1 VDARTLQY
9 VSESVGGE
17 FRGRD
22 PGLTVRRVVTDS
34 RQVEAGDLFI
44 ALAGERFDGHDFLH
58 EVAGRHAAG
67 MIVERSRSPRHA
79 NGTALIVVDD
89 TRRALAAL
97 AARYRGEF
105 SLPVVAVAG
114 SNGKTTTKELLAAL
128 LRQRHPTLWSEASF
142 NNDIGV
148 PLTLL
153 RLTSEHRAAV
163 LEVGTN
169 HPGELPALVRLIRPS
184 HGVITSL
191 GREHLEFF
199 GSLEGVAAEEGWLAE
214 LLPADGKLFVNGDS
228 PLIGEVAR
236 RSRAPVVR
244 VGRGPHNDWRV
255 SEARVEWTGTTFSVQ
270 APDGAFSGTYQIPLL
285 GRHQAVNATLA
296 LAVAS
301 ELGVTLNEVRA
312 GFAQVQPP
320 KMRLNASDCGGVRVL
335 DDCYNAN
342 ADSMLA
348 GLQTLCDLPC
358 PGRRIAVLGP
368 MGELGEQAAAA
379 HAEVGRRAA
388 ELGVHRLF
396 AIGAHA
402 ATLADAARAA
412 GLAEVE
418 EFADAGVAATA
429 VQQCVRAGDVV
440 LVKASRAARL
450 EQVVERLRG

>member
-1 VDARTLQY
+1 LQY
-9 VSESVGGE
+9 VSESVSGE
-17 FRGRD
+17 FRGRN

-34 RQVEAGDLFI
+34 RQVQEGDLFI

-58 EVAGRHAAG
+58 EVARKHAAA
-67 MIVERSRSPRHA
+67 MIVERSRSPQHA
-79 NGTALIVVDD
+79 NGTALIFVDN
-89 TRRALAAL
+89 TRRALASL
-97 AARYRGEF
+97 AARYRNEF
-105 SLPVVAVAG
+105 SLPVVAVGG

-153 RLTSEHRAAV
+153 KLTSDHRAAV

-169 HPGELPALVRLIRPS
+169 HPGELPALVELIRPAY
-184 HGVITSL
+184 GVITSL

-214 LLPADGKLFVNGDS
+214 LLPADGKLFVNGDA

-244 VGRGPHNDWRV
+244 IGCGPDNDWLI
-255 SEARVEWTGTTFSVQ
+255 SETRVEWAGTTFAVQ
-270 APDGAFSGTYQIPLL
+270 APYGAFSGTYQIPLL

-296 LAVAS
+296 LAVAA
-301 ELGVTLNEVRA
+301 ELGLTLDEIRA
-312 GFAQVQPP
+312 GFARAEPP
-320 KMRLNASDCGGVRVL
+320 EMRLNVSDCAGVRVL

-342 ADSMLA
+342 ADSMLV
-348 GLQTLCDLPC
+348 GLQTLRDLPC

-368 MGELGEQAAAA
+368 MGELGEHAAAA
-379 HAEVGRRAA
+379 HAEVGRCAA
-388 ELGVHRLF
+388 ELGVNRLF

-402 ATLADAARAA
+402 ASLAEAARDA

-418 EFADAGVAATA
+418 EFADAGVAAAA
-429 VQQCVRAGDVV
+429 VKQCVRAGDVV